1 MKLSKSIYT
10 VLFIVVLVTIVV
22 LRLISN
28 KRSLENQLKLVSEFN
43 TTVPVL
49 TDTVKYRQVSGG
61 FSVNGTFSPFR
72 EASISSEIPGKI
84 TSFRKEPGDKVKKGD
99 TLATIENE
107 IFASQLAAAKFNLE
121 KAERDLKR
129 YEELTNREAATFQQ
143 FESVKQV
150 SENARLAYISAMVQ
164 NNNTFLTAPF
174 DGVITKRYVEKGT
187 FIAVGSPAYEM
198 IAIEKLKLIAKLSD
212 EEVSKVSKGE
222 AVKLTVESIP
232 GTTYEGYVGNII
244 VKADISGRYE
254 AEVCI
259 DNDTAYSIKPGMYG
273 QVFFDT
279 NSKRSL
285 LVIPRSAIEGSILNP
300 EIYLVRGD
308 SVIKKPITAST
319 LDNKYVLVL
328 SGLKEGDI
336 IVASGQIN
344 LVNGA
349 KIRIIN

>member
-1 MKLSKSIYT
+1 
-10 VLFIVVLVTIVV
+10 
-22 LRLISN
+22 
-28 KRSLENQLKLVSEFN
+28 
-43 TTVPVL
+43 
-49 TDTVKYRQVSGG
+49 
-61 FSVNGTFSPFR
+61 
-72 EASISSEIPGKI
+72 
-84 TSFRKEPGDKVKKGD
+84 
-99 TLATIENE
+99 
-107 IFASQLAAAKFNLE
+107 
-121 KAERDLKR
+121 
-129 YEELTNREAATFQQ
+129 
-143 FESVKQV
+143 
-150 SENARLAYISAMVQ
+150 MVQ